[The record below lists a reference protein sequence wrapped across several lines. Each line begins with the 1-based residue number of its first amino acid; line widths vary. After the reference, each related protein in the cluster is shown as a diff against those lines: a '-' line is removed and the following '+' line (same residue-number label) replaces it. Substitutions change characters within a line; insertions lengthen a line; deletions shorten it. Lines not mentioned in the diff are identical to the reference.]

1 MKILVDSSTLYS
13 ALVYT
18 GKISELIDILIEE
31 HTIIITDYIVKELK
45 RNIYQKLT
53 KRREKAMEKLT
64 IFTLN
69 CQIKKKEEYIQNIF
83 EAKKMISDKDA
94 PILACGMLPD
104 IDYLITSDKEFFEVK
119 SDKIT
124 ILSPRKARK
133 KLL

>member
-1 MKILVDSSTLYS
+1 
-13 ALVYT
+13 
-18 GKISELIDILIEE
+18 
-31 HTIIITDYIVKELK
+31 
-45 RNIYQKLT
+45 
-53 KRREKAMEKLT
+53 MEKLT
-64 IFTLN
+64 IFTSN

-124 ILSPRKARK
+124 ILSPRKHERNCFD
-133 KLL
+133 LGEHEPQSHGSNSSFQ